1 MKLAA
6 LVLGGMLVAACSA
19 AASPTAAPRPR
30 RPIVRSDLTGPAWS
44 PTANRIAYARV
55 GPRAYAPGIYLGN
68 RRFAPFYGTV
78 RADEDFAPSEYLWS
92 PDGSRLAYRNGTFA
106 FVVHRADGAGS
117 STLVARPADDSGWF
131 SWSPDSQR
139 LAFLSGARV
148 WTVDID
154 GNRELITDPKEEP
167 SGWTFGLATQ
177 DTAWSPDGK
186 TIAYVGTAYHPG
198 YSVFHIPSSIYVASV
213 PSKTFD
219 LAAAPSIE
227 GAACCPAW
235 SRDGRLAS
243 VVWEHW
249 DDDLTPFPDLVVGQW
264 VAPVHVSNPIWSST
278 GLIAANA
285 DDKAVVVL
293 DPGRGELWRVH
304 GHDPAW
310 SPDGR
315 RLAFVRGG
323 LVRVRR
329 ADQQLVHDATQLVR
343 RDVVRVHRGPG
354 ALARREQHARAVGR
368 PAWRAGRDVEL
379 GVVRVTRFARRDVVQ
394 DEMVVA
400 DLAIHDAVGAS
411 GVALWKHRER
421 DRLAVRRPRRRRS
434 RLGLRRDLRQ
444 RLVGDGDDVDVRARI
459 ADHRRRRGL
468 EREPSAVG

>member
-106 FVVHRADGAGS
+106 FVVQRADGAGS

-329 ADQQLVHDATQLVR
+329 ADGTGERTFGRGTGISWSPTGDRFAYLRLGCRGRPGIYVASLAGRTTLLASPR
-343 RDVVRVHRGPG
+343 ACRILLRGGAGEGSPLPDVVTGDSQLPDTIDTGGGNDVVSIWD
-354 ALARREQHARAVGR
+354 ARDGGRASRDTVRCG
-368 PAWRAGRDVEL
+368 AGRDTVTAD
-379 GVVRVTRFARRDVVQ
+379 RVDR
-394 DEMVVA
+394 VA
-400 DLAIHDAVGAS
+400 
-411 GVALWKHRER
+411 
-421 DRLAVRRPRRRRS
+421 
-434 RLGLRRDLRQ
+434 
-444 RLVGDGDDVDVRARI
+444 
-459 ADHRRRRGL
+459 ADCESVSYPG
-468 EREPSAVG
+468 